1 MHSQDSH
8 YLYALMRGWKQILL
22 FAFMTAFA
30 GVGLS
35 FLFPLQYSSSL
46 RMLIIQKQLAQADPY
61 TVIKASERISDNLA
75 QIIYTTSFYDKVMN
89 AKFNIDKSVFK
100 SEESKKRKQWRDM
113 IETRV
118 VRGSGM
124 LVVTV
129 YHVDP
134 KQAEQVSRA
143 IAFVLTT
150 EGWQY
155 IGGGDLDVK
164 LVDEPLLSRFP
175 VRPNIPANAFMGF
188 VLGVIVGTGY
198 VLANARKHG
207 VFGFPQ

>member
-1 MHSQDSH
+1 
-8 YLYALMRGWKQILL
+8 
-22 FAFMTAFA
+22 
-30 GVGLS
+30 
-35 FLFPLQYSSSL
+35 
-46 RMLIIQKQLAQADPY
+46 MLIIQKQLSQADPY
-61 TVIKASERISDNLA
+61 TVIKSSERISDNLA
-75 QIIYTTSFYDKVMN
+75 QIIYTTSFFDKVMN

-134 KQAEQVSRA
+134 KQAEQISRA

-164 LVDEPLLSRFP
+164 LVDEPHLSRFP
-175 VRPNIPANAFMGF
+175 VRPNIPANPLMGL
-188 VLGVIVGTGY
+188 VLGVIAGTGY
-198 VLANARKHG
+198 VLAGARRHT
-207 VFGFPQ
+207 VFGIPQ

>member
-1 MHSQDSH
+1 MHSQESH
-8 YLYALMRGWKQILL
+8 YLYALVRGWKQILL
-22 FAFMTAFA
+22 FALVTAVA
-30 GVGLS
+30 GAGLS

-46 RMLIIQKQLAQADPY
+46 RMLIIQKQLSQADPY
-61 TVIKASERISDNLA
+61 TVIKSSERISDNLA
-75 QIIYTTSFYDKVMN
+75 QIIYTTSFFDKVMN

-134 KQAEQVSRA
+134 KQAEQISRA

-175 VRPNIPANAFMGF
+175 VRPNIPANALMGL
-188 VLGVIVGTGY
+188 VLGVIAGTGY
-198 VLANARKHG
+198 VLAGARRHT
-207 VFGFPQ
+207 VFGIPQ